1 MMKYKLIN
9 SQDGNDSI
17 EFDVRDDQDPAD
29 VALEVLGW
37 TLVSRV
43 GDDDDITEPYEL

>member
-9 SQDGNDSI
+9 SHDGNDSI

-29 VALEVLGW
+29 VALEALGW

-43 GDDDDITEPYEL
+43 GDDNDDESYES